1 MKKTFLLSLFTF
13 LISASKLFAQENFQD
28 TSLALMEDVARNSDQ
43 KNIVEFLAK
52 AKYEKLSESEN
63 DGVKSYIFFGPNSET
78 MKVDYTKSKKLMNV
92 IMIVSTDFGKLS
104 FMQTD
109 LMRHGFKNY
118 KYDRF
123 KWEKDSYPFKYLTTD
138 DEETKSK
145 AFVYLITKNSDLY
158 KK

>member
-28 TSLALMEDVARNSDQ
+28 TNLALMEDVARNSDQ

-78 MKVDYTKSKKLMNV
+78 MKVDYTKSKK
-92 IMIVSTDFGKLS
+92 TYEC
-104 FMQTD
+104 
-109 LMRHGFKNY
+109 H
-118 KYDRF
+118 YDRF
-123 KWEKDSYPFKYLTTD
+123 SRLWKIKFYAGRFNATWF
-138 DEETKSK
+138 
-145 AFVYLITKNSDLY
+145 
-158 KK
+158 

>member
-1 MKKTFLLSLFTF
+1 
-13 LISASKLFAQENFQD
+13 
-28 TSLALMEDVARNSDQ
+28 
-43 KNIVEFLAK
+43 
-52 AKYEKLSESEN
+52 
-63 DGVKSYIFFGPNSET
+63 
-78 MKVDYTKSKKLMNV
+78 
-92 IMIVSTDFGKLS
+92 
-104 FMQTD
+104 
-109 LMRHGFKNY
+109 MRHGFKNY